1 MQLLSDIYKN
11 YKEATLWLIAGGS
24 PCQGF
29 SSANPRCL
37 GLDDHRS
44 QLIWTIPS
52 ATGTIARWVQRD
64 GTDVDVHKIFEN
76 VVPKS
81 PKHRQLMCNIFQ
93 SAPNLLDNSKFT
105 GMARPRNW
113 HLSFEIECPPTINID
128 TASFLKPGWRP
139 LWELIHETTRTH
151 RFGTRLRSCEPGQ
164 PREFPAPWRRFP
176 LSMYGL
182 NHLVYRPD
190 APEEALADLRSRV
203 QRGIIEAP
211 SNDLRPPNLKQE
223 SVDRRGEFAEWI
235 ELQGGGGVARG
246 LDIEEVERAMGW
258 PSTALPE
265 DDRLD
270 DKSEAVWKR
279 HDIIG
284 NAFAIPPILH
294 ILEHL
299 SGYFGGQRKTPPKR
313 DLTTLPASLEEIAA
327 LDPGKS
333 QVVSLPG
340 NGDR

>member
-1 MQLLSDIYKN
+1 M
-11 YKEATLWLIAGGS
+11 
-24 PCQGF
+24 
-29 SSANPRCL
+29 
-37 GLDDHRS
+37 
-44 QLIWTIPS
+44 
-52 ATGTIARWVQRD
+52 
-64 GTDVDVHKIFEN
+64 
-76 VVPKS
+76 
-81 PKHRQLMCNIFQ
+81 
-93 SAPNLLDNSKFT
+93 
-105 GMARPRNW
+105 
-113 HLSFEIECPPTINID
+113 
-128 TASFLKPGWRP
+128 
-139 LWELIHETTRTH
+139 
-151 RFGTRLRSCEPGQ
+151 
-164 PREFPAPWRRFP
+164 
-176 LSMYGL
+176 
-182 NHLVYRPD
+182 
-190 APEEALADLRSRV
+190 
-203 QRGIIEAP
+203 
-211 SNDLRPPNLKQE
+211 
-223 SVDRRGEFAEWI
+223 
-235 ELQGGGGVARG
+235 ARG

-284 NAFAIPPILH
+284 NAFAIPPIQH